1 MLKDEVEK
9 MIKNKK
15 KREGGEMKKSDMQKK
30 RTIFITILM
39 NNKGSE

>member
-15 KREGGEMKKSDMQKK
+15 KREGGEMKKATCKK
-30 RTIFITILM
+30 KEPFSLLFL
-39 NNKGSE
+39 